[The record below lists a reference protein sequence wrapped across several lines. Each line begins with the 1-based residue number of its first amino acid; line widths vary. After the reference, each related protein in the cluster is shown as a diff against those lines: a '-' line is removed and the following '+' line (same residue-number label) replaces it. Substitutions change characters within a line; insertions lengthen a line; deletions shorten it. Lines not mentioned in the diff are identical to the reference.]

1 MAKFYKRLIV
11 GVAVVMAVGA
21 AMIGS
26 LTLIGGASSAGAEVT
41 DNVRLVEDRKPPA
54 QWVINAAYGRGAL
67 SNLRAALSEIENN
80 NAEEARKGIV
90 VAHSLLVKIKPESL
104 ERATESA
111 TGGSV
116 PDATGSEEGLI
127 LVHSEVR
134 VLGDS
139 GPSNSVQQ
147 KLDGIRGEFAMN
159 DHKAIIAALE
169 SLNLPLTYTRVDL
182 PLDETI
188 ILVNESL
195 AAMDSKDIVRARSK
209 LLEIGDGL
217 RIETVQVGIEAPASD
232 RETTD
237 NAG

>member
-1 MAKFYKRLIV
+1 MAKFHKRLIV

-26 LTLIGGASSAGAEVT
+26 LTLIGSASSAGAEVT
-41 DNVRLVEDRKPPA
+41 DNVRLVEDRRLPE

-67 SNLRAALSEIENN
+67 SNLRAALSEIEND
-80 NAEEARKGIV
+80 NAEEARKGIA

-104 ERATESA
+104 GSATESA
-111 TGGSV
+111 TEGSS
-116 PDATGSEEGLI
+116 PHAAGSEEDLI

-134 VLGDS
+134 VLGDPD
-139 GPSNSVQQ
+139 PSNSVQL

-159 DHKAIIAALE
+159 DHEAIIAALD
-169 SLNLPLTYTRVDL
+169 SLNLPLAYTRVDL
-182 PLDETI
+182 PLNETV

-195 AAMDSKDIVRARSK
+195 EALDSNDTVEARSK

-217 RIETVQVGIEAPASD
+217 RIETVEVGIKAEASD
-232 RETTD
+232 PEITD
-237 NAG
+237 DAG